1 MRGLTAP
8 LVKLGVF
15 ITVTV
20 LFTGVLAVSIA
31 NINLSDTVTYK
42 ARFTDATM
50 VIPNDDVRIAGVRVG
65 QVQSVEIVDRRLAE
79 VEFEVDAARE
89 LPANVQASIKYRNLV
104 GQRYIALERPDGQ
117 GDVSQVAN
125 QGGSNQSGNQSGNQ
139 GGGNRTAG
147 ATPQG
152 TLQSGD
158 TIPLEQTTPALDLD
172 KLFNGF
178 KPLFRALSPDDV
190 NKLSYEIIQVL
201 QGEGGTVESL
211 LQHTAS
217 LTTKIAEKDQV
228 IGQVIN
234 NLNTVLTTINQR
246 TPQLD
251 QLIVR
256 LQQLVS
262 GLAKDKDPIG
272 QSIEALGGLSK
283 TTAGLLTEAREPL
296 KQDIKALG
304 KLTGNLNDQEQ
315 VVEHFIQFLPEKAR
329 RMTATADY
337 GSWFNFFL
345 CSAGGSV
352 RIPGL
357 VEKPLEAK
365 VLPVNRERC
374 IR

>member
-8 LVKLGVF
+8 LVKLGAF
-15 ITVTV
+15 IAVTV
-20 LFTGVLAVSIA
+20 LVTGVLAVSIA

-65 QVQSVEIVDRRLAE
+65 QVSSVEIVDRRLAE
-79 VEFEVDAARE
+79 VEFEIDAARE

-104 GQRYIALERPDGQ
+104 GQRYIALERAGE
-117 GDVSQVAN
+117 
-125 QGGSNQSGNQSGNQ
+125 GGVQQAAHQ
-139 GGGNRTAG
+139 GGGNQPG
-147 ATPQG
+147 GGSPQG
-152 TLQSGD
+152 TLEPGE

-172 KLFNGF
+172 QLFNGF

-211 LQHTAS
+211 LSHTAS
-217 LTTKIAEKDQV
+217 LTTKLAEKDQV
-228 IGQVIN
+228 IGQVID
-234 NLNTVLTTINQR
+234 NLNTVLTTVNER

-256 LQQLVS
+256 LQKLVS
-262 GLAKDKDPIG
+262 GLAKDKEPIG
-272 QSIEALGGLSK
+272 QSIDALGGLAQ
-283 TTAGLLTEAREPL
+283 TTAGLLKETREPL

-304 KLTGNLNDQEQ
+304 ELAGNLNEQEQ
-315 VVEHFIQFLPEKAR
+315 VVEHFIQFLPEKAK
-329 RMTATADY
+329 RMAATADY
-337 GSWFNFFL
+337 GSWFNFYL
-345 CSAGGSV
+345 CSASGNV

-357 VEKPLEAK
+357 MSEPVNVPIA
-365 VLPVNRERC
+365 PVNRERC
-374 IR
+374 TSE